1 MATII
6 AIIIVLLL
14 MTVVIFF
21 ILKNTVSNI
30 NEQGRVYF
38 TLKLQQYEKEYE
50 KINANNNEERNKG
63 LKENTQTVKNISSIP
78 KANSLV
84 YVDEKLDY
92 QVSDLLSLV
101 KKIEKGFKVDNEE
114 IIKKF
119 IEEKTE
125 KEITKKYQKLKEI
138 KDYIMNIGVYQILT
152 SNDENFI
159 DNIAK
164 EIEKIDHTIYQ
175 RYIMNNYE
183 FEIEEFL
190 NYLENEIGTCDP
202 TIYIVVGSEEE
213 NYDYLDK
220 RIQTI
225 FDDKVY
231 KGVKIIYKNRLYDY
245 SLS

>member
-6 AIIIVLLL
+6 AIIVVLTL

-38 TLKLQQYEKEYE
+38 TLKLQQYEKEYD
-50 KINANNNEERNKG
+50 KLNNNNEERNKG
-63 LKENTQTVKNISSIP
+63 LEENKQTVKNISSIP
-78 KANSLV
+78 RSGSLV

-101 KKIEKGFKVDNEE
+101 KKIEKGFTVDNEE
-114 IIKKF
+114 VIKKF

-125 KEITKKYQKLKEI
+125 KESARKYKKLKEV
-138 KDYIMNIGVYQILT
+138 KDYIMERGVYKILT
-152 SNDENFI
+152 SNDEGYMENVER
-159 DNIAK
+159 
-164 EIEKIDHTIYQ
+164 EIERIDHKIYH
-175 RYIMNNYE
+175 RYIMSCDE
-183 FEIEEFL
+183 FEIEDFL
-190 NYLENEIGTCDP
+190 NYLENEMGTCDP
-202 TIYIVVGSEEE
+202 TIYVIVGSEDE
-213 NYDYLDK
+213 NYDHIDE

-231 KGVKIIYKNRLYDY
+231 KGIKIIYKNKLYDY

>member
-6 AIIIVLLL
+6 AIIIVLVL

-21 ILKNTVSNI
+21 ILKNTVANI

-50 KINANNNEERNKG
+50 KLNNNNEERNKG
-63 LKENTQTVKNISSIP
+63 LEENKQTVRNISSIP
-78 KANSLV
+78 RSGSLV

-101 KKIEKGFKVDNEE
+101 KKIEKGFIVDNEE
-114 IIKKF
+114 VIKKF

-125 KEITKKYQKLKEI
+125 KESARKYKKLKEV
-138 KDYIMNIGVYQILT
+138 KDYIMSLGIYHILT
-152 SNDENFI
+152 SNDEGYLEYVER
-159 DNIAK
+159 
-164 EIEKIDHTIYQ
+164 EIERIDHKIYQ
-175 RYIMNNYE
+175 RYIMSCDE
-183 FEIEEFL
+183 FEIEDFL
-190 NYLENEIGTCDP
+190 NYLENEMGTCDP
-202 TIYIVVGSEEE
+202 TIYVVVGDQEE
-213 NYDYLDK
+213 NYDHIDE

-231 KGVKIIYKNRLYDY
+231 KGIKIIYKNRLYDY

>member
-6 AIIIVLLL
+6 AIIIVLVL

-38 TLKLQQYEKEYE
+38 TLKLQQYEQEYE
-50 KINANNNEERNKG
+50 KIHNENNERNKG
-63 LKENTQTVKNISSIP
+63 LEENTQKVRNISSIP
-78 KANSLV
+78 KSGSLV

-101 KKIEKGFKVDNEE
+101 KKIEKGFVIDNEE

-125 KEITKKYQKLKEI
+125 TESARKYKKLKEV
-138 KDYIMNIGVYQILT
+138 KDYIMELGIYQILT
-152 SNDENFI
+152 SNDEGYLEHVER
-159 DNIAK
+159 
-164 EIEKIDHTIYQ
+164 EIEKIDHKIYH
-175 RYIMNNYE
+175 RYIMSCDE
-183 FEIEEFL
+183 FEIEDFL
-190 NYLENEIGTCDP
+190 NYLENEMGTCDP
-202 TIYIVVGSEEE
+202 TIYVIVGDQEE
-213 NYDYLDK
+213 NYDYIDE